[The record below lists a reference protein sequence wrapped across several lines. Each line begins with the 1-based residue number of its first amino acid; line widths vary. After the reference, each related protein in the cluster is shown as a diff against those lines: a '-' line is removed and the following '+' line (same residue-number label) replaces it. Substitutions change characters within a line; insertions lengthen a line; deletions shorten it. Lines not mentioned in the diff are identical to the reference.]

1 MNSIINT
8 TITHRTNNGL
18 TFDKNDNPCSFLRCD
33 HSTTNIMV
41 IKMTLLNAIFFLMKT
56 INKLTSNIPQ
66 TYSQAI
72 PILSA
77 LKIIH
82 PITAKKNVKSI
93 CPVSFI
99 VGNNRPSATWFVYLR
114 FFPVSIKGKKRI
126 A

>member
-8 TITHRTNNGL
+8 TITQRTNNSL
-18 TFDKNDNPCSFLRCD
+18 ILDKNSNPCSFPRCN

-41 IKMTLLNAIFFLMKT
+41 IKMTLLNAIYFLMKT
-56 INKLTSNIPQ
+56 ANKLTSHIPQ

-82 PITAKKNVKSI
+82 PNTAKKNVKSI
-93 CPVSFI
+93 
-99 VGNNRPSATWFVYLR
+99 
-114 FFPVSIKGKKRI
+114 
-126 A
+126 